1 MPPSDARQRWDK
13 QWLEWRLRDFCKWKS
28 QPSTVTSLWCCPWL
42 SFWNDKVILVM
53 MTPRPPGFHCSVSRS
68 WWCLNLLSSAA
79 TQFHRWVNL
88 EGSEMHW
95 VSGLEGFPN
104 PLQVFCIV
112 PWRKIGKTMR
122 ESGHSSIH
130 ESCAQKTFQGGLTL
144 SMVQWWLSFQHIL
157 FDETH
162 SSSNRL

>member
-13 QWLEWRLRDFCKWKS
+13 QWLEWKLRDFRKGKS
-28 QPSTVTSLWCCPWL
+28 QPSKVTSLWCCPWL

-53 MTPRPPGFHCSVSRS
+53 TAPSLPGFHCSASGL

-79 TQFHRWVNL
+79 TEFHRWGNL

-95 VSGLEGFPN
+95 LTGLEGFQN

-112 PWRKIGKTMR
+112 PWRKVGKTERGHER
-122 ESGHSSIH
+122 ERPLIHSW
-130 ESCAQKTFQGGLTL
+130 GLP
-144 SMVQWWLSFQHIL
+144 SENIPVKP
-157 FDETH
+157 H
-162 SSSNRL
+162 S